1 MMEGKNAAIL
11 SPQFFAF
18 FHRSIGSEFVPGNW
32 FLNGN
37 VNIFDVK
44 IINEKLEILTR
55 ETEIFFLF
63 VRKHKYSEI

>member
-1 MMEGKNAAIL
+1 MEGKNAAIL

-18 FHRSIGSEFVPGNW
+18 FHRSVGSEFVSGNW

-44 IINEKLEILTR
+44 IGNTNERNIYT
-55 ETEIFFLF
+55 FFIC
-63 VRKHKYSEI
+63 KYKYSEM